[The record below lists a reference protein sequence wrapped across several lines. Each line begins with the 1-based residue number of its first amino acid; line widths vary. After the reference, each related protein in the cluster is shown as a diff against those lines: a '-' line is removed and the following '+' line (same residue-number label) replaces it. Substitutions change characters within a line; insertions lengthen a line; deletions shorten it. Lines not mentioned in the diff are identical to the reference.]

1 MPYKTPSALFDH
13 PVLKLGQPT
22 QDLHPDWAPGD
33 DDGSLL
39 REIMARVHWRR
50 FLKGYNSVLCIGEE
64 IIRDLIADV
73 SIASVDVSRRSFLKL
88 VEMANIDLCSRS
100 QPIVTI
106 RMCTA

>member
-1 MPYKTPSALFDH
+1 MPYKAASALFDH

-22 QDLHPDWAPGD
+22 QDLHPDWASID

-39 REIMARVHWRR
+39 REIMTRVHWRR

-73 SIASVDVSRRSFLKL
+73 SIATVNVSRRPFIKP
-88 VEMANIDLCSRS
+88 VEMANIDCVAGISLL
-100 QPIVTI
+100 
-106 RMCTA
+106 